1 LLGGGWRGRAERA
14 AFWAAFWAALI
25 CFAAPIFEV
34 GAGNVESVIE
44 VVMLV
49 FFADGSEE
57 AGDSDFF
64 GEEMVEI
71 VIVDHW
77 FLGLGKHCTLFTLH
91 RWGLGLGLGLGLT
104 FFALLSLTPELLLAL
119 SFRIRHDLDT
129 LRIRMFPLMRMSLML
144 AIVA

>member
-1 LLGGGWRGRAERA
+1 MLGGGWCGRAERA
-14 AFWAAFWAALI
+14 AFWAAFWAVLI
-25 CFAAPIFEV
+25 CFAAPIFEE

-77 FLGLGKHCTLFTLH
+77 FLRLGKHRTLIHPAKVVVGVGVGTN
-91 RWGLGLGLGLGLT
+91 
-104 FFALLSLTPELLLAL
+104 
-119 SFRIRHDLDT
+119 I
-129 LRIRMFPLMRMSLML
+129 LRT
-144 AIVA
+144 A